1 MNSKKSLVTSEVF
14 PSHEVSDSVKE
25 SLDFGLSV
33 GRAIQFEWFKKSG
46 TSCKFYDQ
54 WIDYHK
60 LRLYARG
67 EQPTDKYKAE
77 FAVEGDLSYVNLDWT
92 PVPIIPKFLDIVV
105 NGISSRDFKVK
116 VNSEDVLSAEKKN
129 KFQEVIEADM
139 LAKDFLQSTKDQW
152 GVDAFNV
159 DPQKLPETSQE
170 LELYMHLEYKP
181 SIEIAEEISLSN
193 IMNMN
198 DFLEI
203 KERTDMD
210 IATLG
215 VCMGKHHFSPQHG
228 LKIEYVDPAY
238 TVHSYTESP
247 TFDDVFYWG
256 EVKNMHISELMKI
269 NPDITQEEINEYKE
283 SALMWSNEYSG
294 YLRYQDLLY
303 SNETVP
309 ILFFSYKTTKN
320 FVHKLKNLK
329 NGGKRIIKRDDTFN
343 PSEEQQQEGNF
354 SKVDK
359 TLDVWYDGAM
369 VLGSSKVIK
378 WQLQENMVRPKSA
391 TPKALSSY
399 IAIAPRGY
407 KGSYD
412 SLCKRMVPFADQIQ
426 FVHLKLQH
434 ILSRLVPDGIFIDAD
449 GLNEVDLG
457 TGAAYNPEDALKLY
471 FQTGSVVGR
480 SFTQDGD
487 FNNARVPIS
496 ELGKGDS
503 LNKMTALINQYN
515 HYMNMIRDV
524 TGLNEGV
531 DGSKPDSFSLV
542 GLQKLAAANSN
553 TATRHIMK
561 GGLTFTKRIAEGIS
575 LRLADIL

>member
-1 MNSKKSLVTSEVF
+1 
-14 PSHEVSDSVKE
+14 
-25 SLDFGLSV
+25 
-33 GRAIQFEWFKKSG
+33 
-46 TSCKFYDQ
+46 
-54 WIDYHK
+54 
-60 LRLYARG
+60 
-67 EQPTDKYKAE
+67 
-77 FAVEGDLSYVNLDWT
+77 
-92 PVPIIPKFLDIVV
+92 
-105 NGISSRDFKVK
+105 
-116 VNSEDVLSAEKKN
+116 
-129 KFQEVIEADM
+129 
-139 LAKDFLQSTKDQW
+139 
-152 GVDAFNV
+152 
-159 DPQKLPETSQE
+159 
-170 LELYMHLEYKP
+170 
-181 SIEIAEEISLSN
+181 
-193 IMNMN
+193 
-198 DFLEI
+198 
-203 KERTDMD
+203 
-210 IATLG
+210 
-215 VCMGKHHFSPQHG
+215 
-228 LKIEYVDPAY
+228 
-238 TVHSYTESP
+238 
-247 TFDDVFYWG
+247 
-256 EVKNMHISELMKI
+256 
-269 NPDITQEEINEYKE
+269 
-283 SALMWSNEYSG
+283 MWSNEYSG